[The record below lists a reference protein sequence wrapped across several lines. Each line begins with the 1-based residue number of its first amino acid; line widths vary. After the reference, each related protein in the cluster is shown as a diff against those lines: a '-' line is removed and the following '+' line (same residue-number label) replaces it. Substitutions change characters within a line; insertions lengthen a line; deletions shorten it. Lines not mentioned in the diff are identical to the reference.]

1 MVSDKE
7 DQCNKINNN
16 DNVTS
21 LESIN
26 EEKKNN
32 TNEGGESFF
41 DNNAEQYLIISL
53 RQKLNPVI
61 KKIKRVR
68 YKFNNI
74 IPDFLVGKNNACL
87 FISMK
92 YHRLRSNYLKAR
104 IETLSNKYNNRI
116 LLCLVDMENIEN
128 SLGEINQLS
137 FSFNMTLILCW
148 SNEECARVIEDFRIY
163 EKKISYIIKKKISS
177 SNQEEK
183 IHELLKK
190 IRCIHT
196 TDCITLTT
204 KFKNFKNII
213 QAKKEDLISCSGLG
227 IKKIQALM
235 ATFNDPFF

>member
-1 MVSDKE
+1 
-7 DQCNKINNN
+7 
-16 DNVTS
+16 
-21 LESIN
+21 
-26 EEKKNN
+26 
-32 TNEGGESFF
+32 
-41 DNNAEQYLIISL
+41 
-53 RQKLNPVI
+53 
-61 KKIKRVR
+61 
-68 YKFNNI
+68 
-74 IPDFLVGKNNACL
+74 
-87 FISMK
+87 MK